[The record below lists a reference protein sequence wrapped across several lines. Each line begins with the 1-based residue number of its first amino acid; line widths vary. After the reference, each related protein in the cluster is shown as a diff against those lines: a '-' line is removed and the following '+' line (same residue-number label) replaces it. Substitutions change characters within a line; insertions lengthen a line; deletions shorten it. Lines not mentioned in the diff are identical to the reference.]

1 MLNQNFKIE
10 DSIYPENIIVQAIKD
25 FFDVA
30 NISYKNWEII
40 IESDDDIEE
49 IFNEFMNYVVVLCN
63 ELN

>member
-25 FFDVA
+25 FIDVA